1 MNIAIYIY
9 KGITALDAIGPYEVF
24 SRIPDAHVYF
34 TGEKRK
40 SYPTDTGFISL
51 EAEYSTN
58 DVDSAEIL
66 VIPGSTISFI
76 KEMKKSS
83 VLNWIKQIHETSRY
97 TTSVCTGSIILAA
110 AGLLDGKKA
119 TSHWAASHMLKEYG
133 AELSSDRYVQDG
145 KIITS
150 QGVSAGIDMALYVVK
165 DILGEEKAKAYQLIL
180 EYFPDPPLS
189 LLSADMADDKTLE
202 LAREMLEKTA
212 EDNLGFFDKIFNYG
226 RLKKLSSGK

>member
-40 SYPTDTGFISL
+40 SYKTDTGFISL
-51 EAEYSTN
+51 EAEYSIS

-66 VIPGSTISFI
+66 VVPGSTITFI
-76 KEMKKSS
+76 KEMKKKQ
-83 VLNWIKQIHETSRY
+83 VLNWIQQIHETSRY
-97 TTSVCTGSIILAA
+97 TTSVCTGSLILAA
-110 AGLLDGKKA
+110 AGLLEGKKA
-119 TSHWAASHMLKEYG
+119 TSHWAATHMLEEYG

-165 DILGEEKAKAYQLIL
+165 DIVGEDKAKAYQLIL
-180 EYFPDPPLS
+180 EYFPDPPLN
-189 LLSADMADDKTLE
+189 LLGAEMADEETVQM
-202 LAREMLEKTA
+202 AREILEKTA
-212 EDNLGFFDKIFNYG
+212 KDNLGFFDKVFNYG
-226 RLKKLSSGK
+226 KLKKLSS

>member
-1 MNIAIYIY
+1 LNIAIYIY

-24 SRIPDAHVYF
+24 SRLPDAHVYF

-40 SYPTDTGFISL
+40 SYETDTGFISL
-51 EAEYSTN
+51 TAEYSMS

-76 KEMKKSS
+76 KEMKKSK
-83 VLNWIKQIHETSRY
+83 VLNWVKQIHETSRY
-97 TTSVCTGSIILAA
+97 TTSVCTGSLILAA
-110 AGLLDGKKA
+110 ADLLNGKKA

-133 AELSSDRYVQDG
+133 AELSSDRYVHDG

-150 QGVSAGIDMALYVVK
+150 QGVSAGIDMALYIVK
-165 DILGEEKAKAYQLIL
+165 DILGEDKAKAYQLIL

-189 LLSADMADDKTLE
+189 LLGADMADDETLK
-202 LAREMLEKTA
+202 LAKEMLEKTA
-212 EDNLGFFDKIFNYG
+212 KDNLGFFDKVFNYG
-226 RLKKLSSGK
+226 RLKKLSSGQ